1 MSQEERCKHEFLLQ
15 ECAICKVRSD
25 GIPNIVYTTLGGHVF
40 HKRPNCEA
48 LNSGQDMA
56 YALGNLNH
64 EIKPVNRNY
73 VEHLGRCEWCFSGL
87 DPKIN
92 KPCEVKY
99 SMKWI
104 RANLIN
110 TRFIGHGNLEY
121 LVTFKNSRDEIEEL
135 AVRKSMIRFSGD

>member
-25 GIPNIVYTTLGGHVF
+25 GIPNIVYTTIGGHVF

-64 EIKPVNRNY
+64 EIKPVNRTY
-73 VEHLGRCEWCFSGL
+73 VEHLGRCEWCFSSL

-92 KPCEVKY
+92 KQCEIKY
-99 SMKWI
+99 STKWI

-110 TRFIGHGNLEY
+110 KRFIGHGNWEY
-121 LVTFKNSRDEIEEL
+121 LVNFKSSRDEIVEL
-135 AVRKSMIRFSGD
+135 VVRKSMIRFSSD